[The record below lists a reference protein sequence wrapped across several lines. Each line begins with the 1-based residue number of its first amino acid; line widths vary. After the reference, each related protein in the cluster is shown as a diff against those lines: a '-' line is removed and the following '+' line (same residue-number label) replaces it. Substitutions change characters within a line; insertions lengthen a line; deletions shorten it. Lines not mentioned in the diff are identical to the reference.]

1 MAEAILINEHGT
13 PPHPEGG
20 APPYAELRLLSVQQN
35 NSIPVYDDLAL
46 LSKRR
51 ARSILRIGNDSLNI
65 LINNGD
71 IKVILVNNKEK
82 IPYVS
87 LHDYVYK
94 MSINKKPDI
103 ETCEYLDEEESVAM
117 ANKII
122 NDINKGGY

>member
-1 MAEAILINEHGT
+1 MATAILKYENGL
-13 PPHPEGG
+13 PPPQSEGG

-46 LSKRR
+46 LSKRK
-51 ARSILRIGNDSLNI
+51 ARSILRIGNNNLNT

-87 LHDYVYK
+87 LLDYVYK

-103 ETCEYLDEEESVAM
+103 ETCEYFDEEESVAM

-122 NDINKGGY
+122 NDINKGG